1 MRRRDFIK
9 VIAGSAAAWPL
20 AARAQQ
26 AVMPLVG
33 FLSGRSHDESA
44 QLVTA
49 FQRGLGELG
58 YTERQNVMVE
68 YRWADGLYDR
78 LPMLAAELASRSVA
92 VIVTT
97 GGTASALA
105 AKAASATIPIVFN
118 VTEDPVKAGLV
129 ESLSRPGRNA
139 TGVTNLSAAIDA
151 KRFSLL
157 RDAVPNVR
165 VFAMLVN
172 PDDPAAEAITTA
184 VENTAHAGG
193 YKLIILKATK
203 EDDIDA
209 AFAILAHQ
217 KPIAFMVISEPFFI
231 TRREKLVTLAA
242 QHSIPTIYGIREFAA
257 SGGLMSYGIDVSEQ
271 YRQMGIFAGKIL
283 KGAKP
288 ADLPVLEPTK
298 FEFVINL
305 KTAKALG
312 LTFPPGLLALADE
325 VIE

>member
-9 VIAGSAAAWPL
+9 VVACSAIASPL
-20 AARAQQ
+20 VARAQQ
-26 AVMPLVG
+26 TGTPVIG
-33 FLSGRSHDESA
+33 FLSGRSRDESA

-58 YTERQNVMVE
+58 YTESQNVIVE
-68 YRWADGLYDR
+68 YRWADGQYDR
-78 LPMLAAELASRSVA
+78 LPMLASELTNRSVA

-105 AKAASATIPIVFN
+105 AKAASTAIPIVFN

-139 TGVTNLSAAIDA
+139 TGVTSLSAAVDA

-157 RDAVPNVR
+157 HDAVPDAR

-172 PDDPAAEAITTA
+172 PDDPAAEVITTT
-184 VENTAHAGG
+184 VENTAHNGG

-209 AFAILAHQ
+209 AFATLGHQ
-217 KPIAFMVISEPFFI
+217 KPIALMVIAEPFFI

-257 SGGLMSYGIDVSEQ
+257 SGGLMSYGIDVAEQ
-271 YRQMGIFAGKIL
+271 YRQTGIFAGKIL

-288 ADLPVLEPTK
+288 AELPVLQPTK

-305 KTAKALG
+305 KTAKRLG
-312 LTFPPGLLALADE
+312 LAIPSGILAIADE

>member
-1 MRRRDFIK
+1 MKRREFIALLSS
-9 VIAGSAAAWPL
+9 VAVCPVATY
-20 AARAQQ
+20 AQQ
-26 AVMPLVG
+26 ATPLIG

-58 YTERQNVMVE
+58 YTEGQNVIVE
-68 YRWADGLYDR
+68 YRWADGQYDR
-78 LPMLAAELASRSVA
+78 LPMLASELTNRSVA

-105 AKAASATIPIVFN
+105 AKAASTAIPIVFN

-157 RDAVPNVR
+157 HDAVPDAR

-172 PDDPAAEAITTA
+172 PDDPAAEGITTA
-184 VENTAHAGG
+184 VENTAHDGG
-193 YKLIILKATK
+193 YKLIILKATN
-203 EDDIDA
+203 EEDIDV
-209 AFAILAHQ
+209 AFANLGQQ
-217 KPIAFMVISEPFFI
+217 KPIALMVVAEPFYI
-231 TRREKLVTLAA
+231 TRRGKLVALAA
-242 QHSIPTIYGIREFAA
+242 RYSIPAIYGIREFAA
-257 SGGLMSYGIDVSEQ
+257 SGGLMSYGIDVAEQ

-312 LTFPPGLLALADE
+312 LTFPPGLLAIADE

>member
-1 MRRRDFIK
+1 MKRREFIALLSS
-9 VIAGSAAAWPL
+9 VAVCPVATY
-20 AARAQQ
+20 AQQ
-26 AVMPLVG
+26 ATPLIG

-58 YTERQNVMVE
+58 YTEGQNVIVE
-68 YRWADGLYDR
+68 YRWADGQYDR
-78 LPMLAAELASRSVA
+78 LPILASELTNRSVA

-105 AKAASATIPIVFN
+105 AKAATTAIPIVFN

-129 ESLSRPGRNA
+129 DSLSRPGRNA
-139 TGVTNLSAAIDA
+139 TGVTSLSAAIDA

-157 RDAVPNVR
+157 HDAVPDAR

-172 PDDPAAEAITTA
+172 PDDPAAEAITA
-184 VENTAHAGG
+184 ADENTAHDGG
-193 YKLIILKATK
+193 YKLIILKATN
-203 EDDIDA
+203 EEDIDV
-209 AFAILAHQ
+209 AFANLGQQ
-217 KPIAFMVISEPFFI
+217 KPIALMVVAEPFYI
-231 TRREKLVTLAA
+231 TRRGKLVALAA
-242 QHSIPTIYGIREFAA
+242 RYSIPAIYGIREFAA
-257 SGGLMSYGIDVSEQ
+257 SGGLMSYGIDVAEQ

-283 KGAKP
+283 KGEKP

-312 LTFPPGLLALADE
+312 LTFPPGLLAIADE

>member
-9 VIAGSAAAWPL
+9 GIVGSAAVWPL
-20 AARAQQ
+20 VARAQQ
-26 AVMPLVG
+26 TDMPLIG

-58 YTERQNVMVE
+58 YTESQNVIVE
-68 YRWADGLYDR
+68 YRWADGQYDR
-78 LPMLAAELASRSVA
+78 LPMLATELASHSVA
-92 VIVTT
+92 VVVTT

-105 AKAASATIPIVFN
+105 AKAASTAIPIVFN

-157 RDAVPNVR
+157 HDAVPDAR

-172 PDDPAAEAITTA
+172 PDDPAAEAITA
-184 VENTAHAGG
+184 ADENTAHDGG
-193 YKLIILKATK
+193 YKLIILKATN
-203 EDDIDA
+203 EEDIDI
-209 AFAILAHQ
+209 AFAILGQQ
-217 KPIAFMVISEPFFI
+217 KPIALMVIAEPFFI
-231 TRREKLVTLAA
+231 TRREKLVALAA
-242 QHSIPTIYGIREFAA
+242 RYSIPAIYGIREFAA
-257 SGGLMSYGIDVSEQ
+257 SGGLMSYGIDVAEQ

-312 LTFPPGLLALADE
+312 LAFPPGLLAIADE

>member
-1 MRRRDFIK
+1 M
-9 VIAGSAAAWPL
+9 SWPL

-26 AVMPLVG
+26 TGMPLIG

-58 YTERQNVMVE
+58 YTESQNVIVE
-68 YRWADGLYDR
+68 YRWADGQYDQ
-78 LPMLAAELASRSVA
+78 LPMLATELASHSVA
-92 VIVTT
+92 VVVTT

-105 AKAASATIPIVFN
+105 AKAASTAIPIVFN

-129 ESLSRPGRNA
+129 ESLSRPGGNA

-157 RDAVPNVR
+157 HDAVPDAR

-172 PDDPAAEAITTA
+172 PDDPAAEAITA
-184 VENTAHAGG
+184 ADENTAHDGG
-193 YKLIILKATK
+193 YKLIILKATN
-203 EDDIDA
+203 EEDIDV
-209 AFAILAHQ
+209 AFANLGQQ
-217 KPIAFMVISEPFFI
+217 KPIALMVVAEPFFI
-231 TRREKLVTLAA
+231 TRREKLVALAA
-242 QHSIPTIYGIREFAA
+242 RYSIPAIYGIREFAA
-257 SGGLMSYGIDVSEQ
+257 SGGLMSYGIDVAEQ

-312 LTFPPGLLALADE
+312 LTFPPGLLAIADE

>member
-9 VIAGSAAAWPL
+9 IVAGSAATWPL
-20 AARAQQ
+20 GARAQQ
-26 AVMPLVG
+26 SAMPLIG

-44 QLVTA
+44 QLVAA
-49 FQRGLGELG
+49 FQGGLGQLG
-58 YTERQNVMVE
+58 YTENQNVSVE
-68 YRWADGLYDR
+68 YRWADGQYDR
-78 LPMLAAELASRSVA
+78 LPILASELTNRSVA

-105 AKAASATIPIVFN
+105 AKAASTAIPIVFN
-118 VTEDPVKAGLV
+118 VTEDPVKTGLV

-139 TGVTNLSAAIDA
+139 AGVTSLSAAVDA

-157 RDAVPNVR
+157 HDAVPDAR

-172 PDDPAAEAITTA
+172 PDDPATEAITTA
-184 VENTAHAGG
+184 VENAAHDGG

-209 AFAILAHQ
+209 AFVTLDRQ
-217 KPIAFMVISEPFFI
+217 KPIALMVIAEPFFI

-242 QHSIPTIYGIREFAA
+242 RHSIPTIYGIREFAA
-257 SGGLMSYGIDVSEQ
+257 SGGLMSYGIDVAEQ
-271 YRQMGIFAGKIL
+271 YRQIGIFAGKIL

-288 ADLPVLEPTK
+288 AELPVLEPTK

-305 KTAKALG
+305 KTAKGLG
-312 LTFPPGLLALADE
+312 LVIPPGLLAITDE